1 MVPRD
6 EVTVKR
12 ITLVACILGSGIAL
26 LDGTVV
32 NVALPTIQ
40 RALGGGL
47 AAQQWV
53 VNGYLLTLGSLI
65 LVGGSLGD
73 LYGGREGF
81 GVASAAGAL
90 SPSIAFLVV
99 ARMVQGVAGA
109 LLVPSSLAVIVNT
122 FSADERGGAIGTWTA
137 WGGIAGVLGPLAGG
151 ELLAIASW
159 RWIFVINV
167 PLAAACVWLILG
179 AIPSLPKRDR
189 GGRRVGYPGG

>member
-1 MVPRD
+1 MALRD
-6 EVTVKR
+6 EATVKR

-73 LYGGREGF
+73 LYGERNVFAVGVGGF
-81 GVASAAGAL
+81 GIASAICAAA
-90 SPSIAFLVV
+90 PTI
-99 ARMVQGVAGA
+99 
-109 LLVPSSLAVIVNT
+109 
-122 FSADERGGAIGTWTA
+122 
-137 WGGIAGVLGPLAGG
+137 GVL
-151 ELLAIASW
+151 
-159 RWIFVINV
+159 V
-167 PLAAACVWLILG
+167 AA
-179 AIPSLPKRDR
+179 R
-189 GGRRVGYPGG
+189 